1 MTEPTCYECRY
12 WDKVTSYPDKRNSGL
27 CRIHP
32 PVRNDTDHDDW
43 GWPVTYD
50 EDWCGKWQSREEPP
64 PTSSHATRYIVHPDD
79 VGKEGPGIYRRMI
92 PVEEEK

>member
-1 MTEPTCYECRY
+1 MSVERTCYECRY

-27 CRIHP
+27 CRIYP

-50 EDWCGKWQSREEPP
+50 EDWCGRWQPREEAKKP
-64 PTSSHATRYIVHPDD
+64 
-79 VGKEGPGIYRRMI
+79 
-92 PVEEEK
+92 